1 MKGYANWNYKPYIP
15 AIRLDDEA
23 GKPYICRI
31 APGERHIEVE
41 WIGECEGSAV
51 YYAPLEGGDWMKLAV
66 SSVKGDSVNIFV
78 IKELEENADYQ
89 FYVETVAGK
98 TKTRLART
106 GFVPGTVVNYLH
118 PLDEAYLFSGSYL
131 CSPSIVLLP
140 NGKLIT
146 SMDVYRSKFP
156 QNLTILCESLDGG
169 ETWHYLSELFPCFWG
184 KLFWHNDVLYML
196 STSTEYGDLLIG
208 RSDDEGKTWGLPTV
222 LMRGSCSREENGFH
236 KAPVTLIHT
245 AGRLWSAV
253 EYGSWPKLEYKNTV
267 LSIDENADL
276 LKAENWEFTPFLK
289 HDPNWPGCYDVRAGA
304 IEGNAVESPDGKI
317 VNMLRYGQ
325 EMALQLVLDP
335 EYPEGPLRFLRVAEF
350 PMGHT
355 KFEVQKIGDMYVA
368 VGNRLPKRNI
378 LSVYI
383 SKDLTDWQFAMDI
396 INHEELD
403 MNAVGFQYPVFTFD
417 PKTETLLVL
426 SRTAFN
432 NAHNFHD
439 SNYQTFHKIPLA
451 AVLQKGS
458 PAGE

>member
-1 MKGYANWNYKPYIP
+1 MKGYANWNYRPYIP

-31 APGERHIEVE
+31 APGEREIAVE

-51 YYAPLEGGDWMKLAV
+51 YYAQLEGGEWTKLSA
-66 SSVKGDSVNIFV
+66 SSESTGAINSFV
-78 IKELEENADYQ
+78 IEGLEEHADYH
-89 FYVETVAGK
+89 FYVETAAGK
-98 TKTRLART
+98 SKTRLART
-106 GFVPGTVVNYLH
+106 GYVPGTVVNYLH
-118 PLDEAYLFSGSYL
+118 PQDEAYLFSGSYL

-146 SMDVYRSKFP
+146 SMDIYRSKFP

-169 ETWHYLSELFPCFWG
+169 ETWHYLGEMFPCFWG
-184 KLFWHNDVLYML
+184 KLFWHRNALYML

-222 LMRGSCSREENGFH
+222 IMRGSGGKEENGFH
-236 KAPVTLIHT
+236 KAPVTLIHS
-245 AGRLWSAV
+245 AGRLWTAA

-276 LKAENWEFTPFLK
+276 LKAENWELTPLLK
-289 HDPNWPGCYDVRAGA
+289 HDPTWEGCYDVRAGA
-304 IEGNAVESPDGKI
+304 IEGNAMEAPDGSI

-325 EMALQLVLDP
+325 NVAIQLVLDP
-335 EYPEGPLRFLRVAEF
+335 AHPEGPLQFLRVAEF

-355 KFEVQKIGDMYVA
+355 KFEVQKIGDTYIA

-383 SKDLTDWQFAMDI
+383 SKDLIHWSFALDI
-396 INHEELD
+396 ENYEEMD
-403 MNAVGFQYPVFTFD
+403 MNDVAFQYPAFTFD
-417 PKTETLLVL
+417 PDTQTLLVL

-432 NAHNFHD
+432 NANNSHD
-439 SNYQTFHKIPLA
+439 SNYQTFHKVPLA
-451 AVLQKGS
+451 DVLQKGES
-458 PAGE
+458 TGE